1 LTDVIMPGMN
11 GRDLA
16 DELMSRIPRLKCLF
30 MSGYTSDILSNHGVM
45 NKDLQFL
52 PKPFSRGALARKIR
66 ETLGTTATA

>member
-1 LTDVIMPGMN
+1 
-11 GRDLA
+11 
-16 DELMSRIPRLKCLF
+16 